1 MKLSC
6 EVNVHH
12 LTRVEGHGNIAI
24 SIKNGVVKKAQW
36 EVVETPRFFEAMLV
50 GKHWE
55 NAPCV
60 CGRICGICSI
70 GHTLASIRAVE
81 NAFGITPSAQTANL
95 RLLLKHM
102 ETLQS
107 HILHLYFLAA
117 PDFLGAGSVLPL
129 AKSHPEV
136 VQRALRLKL
145 LANDACD
152 IIGGRRLHP
161 TRTVVGGFTMLPEKG
176 ALEKIRQRLLA
187 SVPDLLASAE
197 LFKTFAIPDFSRETE
212 FVSLKGDTDYPFI
225 GGDLVS
231 SDGVVKKEEQYRAM
245 TNEYCTKC
253 FTSKLSKLSRPSFA
267 VGALAARE
275 GSPIQL
281 GKVWALLSAAAIL
294 GDAVNYAAGKWAGPK
309 VFSRQDSWLLNRK
322 HLDEAHRFY
331 EKYGGKTIIL
341 ARFLPIVRT
350 FAPFVAGIG
359 TMSYPRFAL
368 YNVTGGL
375 AWTTAFL
382 LAGWKFAGL
391 EAVKHHFHYVI
402 LAIIIIS
409 CIPPVWEVLKAR
421 RERRLKAPAGSC

>member
-1 MKLSC
+1 M
-6 EVNVHH
+6 E
-12 LTRVEGHGNIAI
+12 
-24 SIKNGVVKKAQW
+24 
-36 EVVETPRFFEAMLV
+36 
-50 GKHWE
+50 
-55 NAPCV
+55 
-60 CGRICGICSI
+60 
-70 GHTLASIRAVE
+70 
-81 NAFGITPSAQTANL
+81 
-95 RLLLKHM
+95 LLGSGLDVF
-102 ETLQS
+102 
-107 HILHLYFLAA
+107 LHLDVHLNSWATLLGPWLYGLLFLIVFCETGLVVT
-117 PDFLGAGSVLPL
+117 PWLPGD
-129 AKSHPEV
+129 S
-136 VQRALRLKL
+136 L
-145 LANDACD
+145 L
-152 IIGGRRLHP
+152 
-161 TRTVVGGFTMLPEKG
+161 
-176 ALEKIRQRLLA
+176 
-187 SVPDLLASAE
+187 
-197 LFKTFAIPDFSRETE
+197 
-212 FVSLKGDTDYPFI
+212 
-225 GGDLVS
+225 
-231 SDGVVKKEEQYRAM
+231 
-245 TNEYCTKC
+245 
-253 FTSKLSKLSRPSFA
+253 FA